1 MTSSPQEGCSE
12 RASSMDTASPM
23 KAARGPWRS
32 VGASVMSAGVPTAVG
47 IVHPF
52 IGVGM
57 AIVELVVA
65 LAVVGTALFG
75 SLELSERAFRLLRWI
90 ANRAEPLAPPRVL
103 KIAEMPST
111 AAWERNT
118 KKPRSPSSSVPPRL
132 RRAPRQL
139 RPALSGSARKR
150 TPGARSEASN

>member
-32 VGASVMSAGVPTAVG
+32 VGASVMSAGVPTAGG

-65 LAVVGTALFG
+65 LAVGGTPLFG
-75 SLELSERAFRLLRWI
+75 SPEMGGGGFRLLRWV
-90 ANRAEPLAPPRVL
+90 ANRGGTPTPPRGF
-103 KIAEMPST
+103 KSAGK
-111 AAWERNT
+111 A
-118 KKPRSPSSSVPPRL
+118 KP
-132 RRAPRQL
+132 A
-139 RPALSGSARKR
+139 
-150 TPGARSEASN
+150 

>member
-1 MTSSPQEGCSE
+1 MTSSPPEGCSE
-12 RASSMDTASPM
+12 RASSMDTASPT

-65 LAVVGTALFG
+65 LAVVSTALFG
-75 SLELSERAFRLLRWI
+75 SPELSERAFRLLRWI
-90 ANRAEPLAPPRVL
+90 ANRAEPLAPPRGPEDYGNAQHRSL
-103 KIAEMPST
+103 GAQYLEAEQPAEQCAAAAEARTDTAQASAERIRQE
-111 AAWERNT
+111 AAWSAI
-118 KKPRSPSSSVPPRL
+118 RSV
-132 RRAPRQL
+132 
-139 RPALSGSARKR
+139 
-150 TPGARSEASN
+150 